1 MVVVVVVVVVV
12 WFVVGWLTLVVSY
25 DSHVLFF
32 LSVAEEVGKL
42 EGNSRDTESRAKQ
55 LAARN
60 TALNFERI
68 KSDLHQVR
76 KENKE
81 LAKKLRD

>member
-1 MVVVVVVVVVV
+1 M
-12 WFVVGWLTLVVSY
+12 
-25 DSHVLFF
+25 D
-32 LSVAEEVGKL
+32 
-42 EGNSRDTESRAKQ
+42 GNTRDTESRAKQ

-68 KSDLHQVR
+68 KTDLNQVR

-81 LAKKLRD
+81 IAKKLKN

>member
-1 MVVVVVVVVVV
+1 M
-12 WFVVGWLTLVVSY
+12 VVSY

>member
-1 MVVVVVVVVVV
+1 
-12 WFVVGWLTLVVSY
+12 
-25 DSHVLFF
+25 
-32 LSVAEEVGKL
+32 L
-42 EGNSRDTESRAKQ
+42 EGITRDTDSRAKA

-68 KSDLHQVR
+68 KSDLNQVK

-81 LAKKLRD
+81 LQAKLRE

>member
-1 MVVVVVVVVVV
+1 
-12 WFVVGWLTLVVSY
+12 LTLVVSY